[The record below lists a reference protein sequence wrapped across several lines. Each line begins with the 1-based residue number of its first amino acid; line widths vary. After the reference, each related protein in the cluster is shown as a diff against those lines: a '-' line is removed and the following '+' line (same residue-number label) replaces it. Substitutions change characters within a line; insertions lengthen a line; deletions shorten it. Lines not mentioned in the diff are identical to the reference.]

1 MADNLIKN
9 NNHESEDFDMTKIR
23 DYNMNGTIILG
34 VDAGY
39 GNYKTA
45 RCCFPTS
52 VSRSDQPPIFT
63 RNFLEYDGGYY
74 TIGEGH
80 KDFVAEKSMDDD
92 NYILTLAAIA
102 KELKARELSTAKIHL
117 AVGLPLKWVQAQR
130 DSFREYML
138 QNRHVDYKYAGKHY
152 AVDIVDCTV
161 MPQCYA
167 AIAENLPD
175 FKGMHM
181 IADIGNGTMNVMI
194 LNNGKASESKS
205 WTVKLGANECFM
217 AIRNLILDRKAEEVP
232 AEIIENYLRYGD
244 TKVGGEYQQLMEE
257 AAKSY
262 VDKIFAE
269 RKRLDQP
276 EEKTAT
282 RNMFYDEQGKHVRTK
297 KEILDGD
304 GNIRKGCKIIKK
316 GEVYERRIFTIK
328 DIRFKQESFLDE
340 AKVFYTDLIN
350 QMVVDNK
357 DRLSIFDK
365 NGPYLATK
373 KVGKNNPKAEAIKA
387 GNEIR
392 MEWNNAVDR
401 AIVSGISETEV
412 VELKK
417 TEITD
422 RVKESVEQNGKK
434 PELFWDI
441 VRAAV
446 ALLERLIAKAMQ
458 KVMDIAEKVI
468 DKAVDAIK
476 DTSKEMGSP
485 VHAKDDP
492 TVQPEK
498 KKIPFPVNPQRKA
511 KADVRNET
519 EQIQFQNAMT
529 VKKSVIEQIKAKQK
543 SVSAETKQ
551 LETERLQPPKTSI
564 LASKYP
570 HLKEIDSRLKEQNK
584 AIYER
589 EKKRNKLKKELSE
602 CVGIFKSGRRK
613 ELQQEID
620 SIDNQIFNM
629 KKRLSSIVKEYKFD
643 SVQAFYKELNAAKKE
658 YLEYQ
663 AARAE
668 DDKIY
673 GDKATNTLSIRDR
686 IRQKEQMIKEREAV
700 RVHQARQKDKGAR

>member
-1 MADNLIKN
+1 MKRNSFIEMAKLHDLSGRITYI
-9 NNHESEDFDMTKIR
+9 S
-23 DYNMNGTIILG
+23 
-34 VDAGY
+34 
-39 GNYKTA
+39 
-45 RCCFPTS
+45 
-52 VSRSDQPPIFT
+52 SRAKQEHLYEIYATEPDRAFWWEIAKCSQEEF
-63 RNFLEYDGGYY
+63 
-74 TIGEGH
+74 
-80 KDFVAEKSMDDD
+80 EKSGT
-92 NYILTLAAIA
+92 NGKCI
-102 KELKARELSTAKIHL
+102 EAREL
-117 AVGLPLKWVQAQR
+117 
-130 DSFREYML
+130 
-138 QNRHVDYKYAGKHY
+138 
-152 AVDIVDCTV
+152 
-161 MPQCYA
+161 
-167 AIAENLPD
+167 
-175 FKGMHM
+175 M
-181 IADIGNGTMNVMI
+181 IA
-194 LNNGKASESKS
+194 LPESFINYDHDYLLKKM
-205 WTVKLGANECFM
+205 VDEFKEKYGVECF
-217 AIRNLILDRKAEEVP
+217 AALHHNKRKTNLHIH
-232 AEIIENYLRYGD
+232 
-244 TKVGGEYQQLMEE
+244 M
-257 AAKSY
+257 
-262 VDKIFAE
+262 IFAE
-269 RKRLDQP
+269 RKRLEQP
-276 EEKTAT
+276 VEKVAT
-282 RNMFYDEQGKHVRTK
+282 RNMFYDEQGHHVRTK

-304 GNIRKGCKIIKK
+304 GNIRKDCKIIKK
-316 GEVYERRIFTIK
+316 GEVYERRIFTTK
-328 DIRFKQESFLDE
+328 DGRFKQESFLDE
-340 AKVFYTDLIN
+340 VKVFYTDLIN
-350 QMVVDNK
+350 QMALDDK

-365 NGPYLATK
+365 NSPYLATK
-373 KVGKNNPKAEAIKA
+373 KVGKNNPKAEEIKA
-387 GNEIR
+387 DNEIR
-392 MEWNNAVDR
+392 MEWNRAVDR
-401 AIVSGISETEV
+401 AIVSGVSETEV

-422 RVKESVEQNGKK
+422 RVKESVEQNGSK
-434 PELFWDI
+434 PELFGDI

-485 VHAKDDP
+485 VQAKDDP

-551 LETERLQPPKTSI
+551 LEIERLQPPKTSI

-686 IRQKEQMIKEREAV
+686 IMQKEQMIKEREAV